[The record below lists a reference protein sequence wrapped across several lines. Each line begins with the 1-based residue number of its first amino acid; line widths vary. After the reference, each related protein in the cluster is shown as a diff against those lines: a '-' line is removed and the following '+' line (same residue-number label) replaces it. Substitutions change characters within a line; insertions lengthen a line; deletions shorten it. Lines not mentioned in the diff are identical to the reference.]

1 MVDRA
6 LERVEKSN
14 ERLNAFVHVDPDLA
28 RHDADRIDAAIGR
41 GEDPGP
47 FAGVPFGVKD
57 MDHCA
62 GMPTS
67 YGSLIHK
74 GRAASDHDG
83 VHVGRLRAAGAIP
96 IGMTSCS
103 EFGTVHFTHT
113 RAWGTTRNPWNLDL
127 TPGGSSGGSA
137 AVVAANVVPFATA
150 GDGGGSTRI
159 PAAFC
164 GLLGMKA
171 SYGRIPREGAST
183 SQTAVW
189 GALTQ
194 TVRDSARHL
203 DVTAGPDDRDR
214 TSLPDSGVCYER
226 AIEEL
231 DTRGLRAIWSPDLG
245 YARVD
250 PEVLEMTQSAAM
262 ALIESAGLEQLDRRV
277 ELTEPV
283 KAWLGAGAIDI
294 WLHLDNEDWPDSR
307 RRARTPRP
315 DGASRRPSISRCRSM
330 PD

>member
-1 MVDRA
+1 
-6 LERVEKSN
+6 
-14 ERLNAFVHVDPDLA
+14 
-28 RHDADRIDAAIGR
+28 
-41 GEDPGP
+41 
-47 FAGVPFGVKD
+47 
-57 MDHCA
+57 
-62 GMPTS
+62 
-67 YGSLIHK
+67 
-74 GRAASDHDG
+74 
-83 VHVGRLRAAGAIP
+83 
-96 IGMTSCS
+96 
-103 EFGTVHFTHT
+103 
-113 RAWGTTRNPWNLDL
+113 
-127 TPGGSSGGSA
+127 
-137 AVVAANVVPFATA
+137 VVAANVVPFATA

-250 PEVLEMTQSAAM
+250 PEVLEITQSAAM
-262 ALIESAGLEQLDRRV
+262 ALIESAGLEHLDRRV

-294 WLHLDNEDWPDSR
+294 WLHLDNEDWPDRADELVPHVR
-307 RRARTPRP
+307 RSFEATEHLPVPVYARLMQRRERLELEVARLFADTEILLTPTTAVPAFDARSPRDVTIAGEKVDPAMTVPFTMLANLCWNPAVSIPAGFTRDGRP
-315 DGASRRPSISRCRSM
+315 VGLQVTTRRHRDDLALRLARIAEEQNPWPRTA
-330 PD
+330 PGWF